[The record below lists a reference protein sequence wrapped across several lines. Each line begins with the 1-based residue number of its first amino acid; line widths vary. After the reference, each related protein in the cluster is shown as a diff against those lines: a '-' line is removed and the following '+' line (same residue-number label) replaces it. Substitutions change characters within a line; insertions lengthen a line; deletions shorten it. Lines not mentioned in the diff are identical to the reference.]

1 MLARTDWIA
10 GHSHDLS
17 KHNDMVHRVR
27 PESLVRADSLTV
39 RVPFRRERPL
49 WCSGVL
55 FAARLTIVAAFRPP
69 GYPLRSQAT
78 NQADRLRAGRGYIF
92 IIVAKTNECECLL

>member
-10 GHSHDLS
+10 GHSPNLS
-17 KHNDMVHRVR
+17 KHIDLVHRVR

-39 RVPFRRERPL
+39 RVPFRRHYH
-49 WCSGVL
+49 CGAAASF
-55 FAARLTIVAAFRPP
+55 FAARLTIFAAFRPP
-69 GYPLRSQAT
+69 QLSLRSQAT

>member
-17 KHNDMVHRVR
+17 KHNDLVHRVR

-39 RVPFRRERPL
+39 CVPFSRERPL

-78 NQADRLRAGRGYIF
+78 NQADRLRAHRGYIF